1 MQPYRMPGH
10 LLFAIGMIGL
20 GILGLIF
27 GDFALV
33 WQAVPEWVP
42 GRRILAYACGV
53 LMLASGIGL
62 PWPRFSLPASRVLLV
77 YLLLWLLL
85 LRVPQLAIAPLTVVS
100 WSGCGENLVLLAGGF
115 ALFTSGRRIAQ
126 IFFGLALIPCGL
138 AHFAYAKATAELVP
152 VWLPWHFG
160 WAYFTGAAYIAAG
173 MGVLVGIYARLA
185 ATMAA
190 VMMSAFTLLVWIPG
204 VAAEPK
210 SRLQW
215 TALFVSWA
223 IAAAGW
229 VVADS
234 YADTP
239 RLEAGNRGRKTRL

>member
-1 MQPYRMPGH
+1 
-10 LLFAIGMIGL
+10 
-20 GILGLIF
+20 
-27 GDFALV
+27 
-33 WQAVPEWVP
+33 
-42 GRRILAYACGV
+42 
-53 LMLASGIGL
+53 
-62 PWPRFSLPASRVLLV
+62 
-77 YLLLWLLL
+77 
-85 LRVPQLAIAPLTVVS
+85 
-100 WSGCGENLVLLAGGF
+100 
-115 ALFTSGRRIAQ
+115 
-126 IFFGLALIPCGL
+126 
-138 AHFAYAKATAELVP
+138 
-152 VWLPWHFG
+152 
-160 WAYFTGAAYIAAG
+160 